1 MKNRF
6 WATFL
11 WLNACAALSAQSIF
25 YLKADRLF
33 DGEMMHERWA
43 IVVKDRKIEAVGSQ
57 TDLDRNVPPSA
68 QTIDFG
74 DATLLPGL
82 IEGHS
87 HLLLHPYNETSWDD
101 QVLKEARSLRVA
113 RATVHA
119 ERTLLAGFTTV
130 RDLGTEGADY
140 DDVGLKQAIER
151 GIIRGPRMLVATR
164 ALVATGSYAPKTPNS
179 DLNLP
184 QGKFRSELDVFGA

>member
-1 MKNRF
+1 MKKLIIGVV
-6 WATFL
+6 FL
-11 WLNACAALSAQSIF
+11 LLNTLNGMAQPIF

-33 DGEMMHERWA
+33 DGEVLHEKWGILVR
-43 IVVKDRKIEAVGSQ
+43 DRKIEAVGSQ
-57 TDLDRNVPPSA
+57 ANLENSLPPNC

-101 QVLKEARSLRVA
+101 QVLKESRALRVA

-119 ERTLLAGFTTV
+119 EKTLLAGFTTV
-130 RDLGTEGADY
+130 RDLGTEG
-140 DDVGLKQAIER
+140 GR
-151 GIIRGPRMLVATR
+151 
-164 ALVATGSYAPKTPNS
+164 
-179 DLNLP
+179 
-184 QGKFRSELDVFGA
+184 F